1 VVGHDGLVSVPPV
14 KLPEPVEPLLPGS
27 VEKHLVTRVP
37 VCRPDATAGQVQAML
52 LRHPFDSAVDVAVC
66 EESPAGERLLGLVRI
81 ETVLAAGPD
90 EVVGPLMDADP
101 PVVAPGTNQEEAA
114 WKAARHGESSLAVV
128 DDVGTF
134 AGLVPPQDLLRV
146 LLVHHDRDLA
156 RLSGVLETTAEAR
169 HAMQEPMAARLW
181 HRIPWLLLGLLG
193 SAAAAL
199 LVQGF
204 EADLSR
210 DVRLAFFIP
219 GIVYMADAVG
229 TQTEA
234 LVIRGLS
241 VGFPIRRVFRLESL
255 TGLLVGVF
263 LGLVSLPTIWL
274 VLGSFPLALTVSL
287 ALVVACA
294 VASVIAMT
302 LPWLMWRLGRDPA
315 FGSGPLA
322 TVLQDL
328 LSLVV
333 YFLIAA
339 AVLG

>member
-1 VVGHDGLVSVPPV
+1 VGHDGLVSDTPV
-14 KLPEPVEPLLPGS
+14 HLPDLVAPLLPGS
-27 VEKHLVTRVP
+27 VESHLVTRVP

-52 LRHPFDSAVDVAVC
+52 LRHLFDSAVDVAVC
-66 EESPAGERLLGLVRI
+66 EEAPAGERLLGLVRV
-81 ETVLAAGPD
+81 EAVLAAAPD
-90 EVVGPLMDADP
+90 EVVESLMDPDP

-128 DDVGTF
+128 DEAGIF

-146 LLVHHDRDLA
+146 MLAHHDRDLA

-169 HAMQEPMAARLW
+169 HAMQEPMADRLW
-181 HRIPWLLLGLLG
+181 HRVPWLLLGLLG
-193 SAAAAL
+193 SAGAAM
-199 LVQGF
+199 LVRGF
-204 EADLSR
+204 EGSLSA

-219 GIVYMADAVG
+219 GMVYMADAVG

-255 TGLLVGVF
+255 TGLLVGVL

-294 VASVIAMT
+294 VASVIAMS

-315 FGSGPLA
+315 FGSGPLGTIVQDVLSVLVYFVVA
-322 TVLQDL
+322 TA
-328 LSLVV
+328 LVV
-333 YFLIAA
+333 
-339 AVLG
+339 